1 MIVKGGADSTMTVP
15 APRVLKLKSILPS
28 ANHGAMPVALAWKA
42 TQIYV
47 SASSQDV
54 CLLDAYEIKAPPQD
68 CLH

>member
-1 MIVKGGADSTMTVP
+1 MVIKGGTDSTMTVP
-15 APRVLKLKSILPS
+15 ALRVLKLSSILLS

-42 TQIYV
+42 TQTYV

-54 CLLDAYEIKAPPQD
+54 CLLDAYEIKAPLQD